1 METAR
6 PIEQEPLNERP
17 AHPTAPASPP
27 LRKNPL
33 LAATLGLFPGVGH
46 IYDGLYLRGVIFF
59 SLVASL
65 IALGNSDDG
74 DHGVLG
80 FVVAFVWIFNVIDSV
95 RQAQLINIGR
105 AQDLGIEDAP
115 KAPKASQG
123 GLFAGLLFLA
133 LGVMASLQVFFD
145 VELSW
150 MLHYWPLA
158 LLAMGAWLTVAWFRE
173 RKKGEEPAE
182 PSKLF

>member
-1 METAR
+1 METVR
-6 PIEQEPLNERP
+6 PIEQEPPNKEP
-17 AHPTAPASPP
+17 APLTAPASPP
-27 LRKNPL
+27 LRKSPL
-33 LAATLGLFPGVGH
+33 LAAILGLFPGVGH
-46 IYDGLYLRGVIFF
+46 LYDGLYLRGVIYF

-65 IALGNSDDG
+65 IALGNVEDEG
-74 DHGVLG
+74 TGVLG
-80 FVVAFVWIFNVIDSV
+80 FVVAFVWVFNIIDAV

-105 AQDLGIEDAP
+105 ARDLGIEDAP
-115 KAPKASQG
+115 KAPKGSQG

-133 LGVMASLQVFFD
+133 LGTLASLQVFFG

-158 LLAMGAWLTVAWFRE
+158 LLAMGAWLTFAWFRE
-173 RKKGEEPAE
+173 RKKSQEPAE